1 MSLGNFSDI
10 MRKAQSLGR
19 DLKEKQEE
27 LAKKT
32 FEVSV
37 GGDMV
42 RMTFNGRGEAI
53 SVTLDPQA
61 VDPRDVPMLE
71 DLVLSAINQGVRRA
85 QQLNQE
91 EMSKLT
97 GGLNI
102 PGLTP

>member
-1 MSLGNFSDI
+1 MSLGNFADI
-10 MRKAQSLGR
+10 MRKAQTLGR

-27 LAKKT
+27 LGRRT

-42 RMTFNGRGEAI
+42 RMTFNGRGEAL

-71 DLVLSAINQGVRRA
+71 DLVLSAVNEGVRRA
-85 QQLNQE
+85 QELNQE
-91 EMSKLT
+91 EMTKLA
-97 GGLNI
+97 GGMDI
-102 PGLTP
+102 PGLTR